1 MNLGLSRPLKGQV
14 LARARLYHERLG
26 CGGLAY
32 RGILDGQ
39 LPGTLGGQVK
49 NLFYPAHLVFER
61 CVFPLQLLGPLFL
74 LVDLPQEFLLV
85 GIGLLRVIVFDL
97 LLEVFEGLQ
106 ELCVGVAES
115 GLDVLVL
122 IEQGAH
128 LRSKHLILLLQ
139 GLATTSL

>member
-1 MNLGLSRPLKGQV
+1 
-14 LARARLYHERLG
+14 
-26 CGGLAY
+26 
-32 RGILDGQ
+32 
-39 LPGTLGGQVK
+39 
-49 NLFYPAHLVFER
+49 
-61 CVFPLQLLGPLFL
+61 
-74 LVDLPQEFLLV
+74 V
-85 GIGLLRVIVFDL
+85 GIGLLSVIVFDL

>member
-14 LARARLYHERLG
+14 LARGRLYHERLG

-39 LPGTLGGQVK
+39 LPRALGGQIED
-49 NLFYPAHLVFER
+49 LFYPAHLILKR
-61 CVFPLQLLGPLFL
+61 SVFPLQALGPLFL
-74 LVDLPQEFLLV
+74 QVYLPQEFLLV